1 MKIKEVKTKI
11 SKSQLNELQL
21 SSLLGDY
28 GAAQMK
34 QAFGAGGGRTKQ
46 DIMTQNIFIKNFVSN
61 ALTSLKSAIQSGV
74 VDPKKKIIPKAQA
87 SDFEKRVQPK
97 TATAADIGDFDLK
110 DKLAKEK
117 QAQAQAAKDAEVAKV
132 ATNRINR
139 AAASPTSPQA
149 SAAVDARLQR
159 ATQAQQAQT
168 TPAST
173 VDDRLEKAA
182 AQRTQTTQPNVPVS
196 KSKVR
201 KSELFNPL
209 KSVPD
214 KTTESTYDRLNKV
227 FERIL
232 NETVAAPDENTSDIG
247 IEQYLKDVWFP
258 NYMKGVDTTANTQK
272 IDQIVKQVADTY
284 PKDGGRAALT
294 QLANLSFAIS
304 PKKTKPQPKQDAQPA
319 KAADQDVAAAAQEV
333 QPVVSI
339 GKDKYTKGKRGWMN
353 DKKQLVS
360 AAMAQ
365 TLDQLSQVQSSN
377 DEKVE
382 PERQQQLP
390 FSGSTTDGNV
400 TTLKRTGTNE
410 SKKRKK
416 NESNRINKIT
426 KR

>member
-87 SDFEKRVQPK
+87 GDFEKRVQPK

-168 TPAST
+168 TPAAT

>member
-87 SDFEKRVQPK
+87 GDFEKRVQPK